1 VLAEW
6 VSTITSI
13 GGAVT
18 TVLAVAVDVL
28 AGLKSV
34 STQCWRRH
42 ISVGGDYAGET
53 GGCLVQPPRLIG

>member
-1 VLAEW
+1 VLTAQ
-6 VSTITSI
+6 
-13 GGAVT
+13 
-18 TVLAVAVDVL
+18 VLAVAVDVL

-53 GGCLVQPPRLIG
+53 GGCTCLVQPLPLILSDSQWWLYKC